1 MISSCS
7 SMSSSPPGSARASER
22 ARFRASRN
30 AWICVYTRRSHR
42 SPHPLSL
49 SSQSRASLCHSRPVT
64 NLVYCGHYSSLRDVG
79 SLGGWST
86 TLGGGIRMLTREAS
100 RSPTQQMVALSKRCT
115 GKSVRFRLL
124 VYISPIS
131 DDNASTIIPA
141 HIAQILI
148 MHSFIGLPDTMRHV
162 NCTIILYELSAGVG
176 LPYIQ
181 Y

>member
-1 MISSCS
+1 
-7 SMSSSPPGSARASER
+7 
-22 ARFRASRN
+22 
-30 AWICVYTRRSHR
+30 
-42 SPHPLSL
+42 
-49 SSQSRASLCHSRPVT
+49 
-64 NLVYCGHYSSLRDVG
+64 
-79 SLGGWST
+79 
-86 TLGGGIRMLTREAS
+86 MLTREAS